1 VTPLRNR
8 QFRLL
13 FVGQSLSFFGDTV
26 LFLSLGILAKQL
38 TGSNALAGTVFLML
52 ALPSLAAPLTGYLVD
67 RVRRRPLMIVVDL
80 ATCLAVLPLLLVR
93 DGGHVWVV
101 LVVALLYGLSLNLIS
116 GARTGLVKDMLP
128 GELLGSANALL
139 ATFGQGLRLIAPLV
153 GAGLLAAFG
162 ITAVVL
168 LDVATFVIAVVA
180 LSLLRVEESAPEP
193 RGRLR
198 EDLVAG
204 FRHVRRTSPLFQLM
218 VTSGI
223 AFSVLGFF
231 DTIIFAVVDDGLHRP
246 ATLVG
251 VLLSVQGAG
260 SVLGGIA
267 SATVLRRVGPPP
279 LVGLGM
285 VAVAAGAL
293 LLLPRSLPVVAA
305 GFLLDGL
312 ALPWLIVGFMTAL
325 QRWTPPRLQ
334 GGVMAVTYVSLDL
347 PQALSIGAGAL
358 LISFVDY
365 RALLALTATVV
376 MVCGG
381 VLLSRPAA
389 PPRDEEL
396 VPLPG
401 VAAAG
406 AGPQVVR
413 SLSADGQATVAAQVQ
428 AGVSVDEASPG
439 QPPPAGVSVAEASP
453 GQPPPADVS
462 VEERH
467 RAGTSSDQE
476 PPAGVEVGSKG
487 AEEEGTEEA
496 PR

>member
-8 QFRLL
+8 QFRRL

-38 TGSNALAGTVFLML
+38 TGSNAQAGAIFLML
-52 ALPSLAAPLTGYLVD
+52 ALPSLAPPLTGYLID
-67 RVRRRPLMIVVDL
+67 RVRRRPLMIAVDL
-80 ATCLAVLPLLLVR
+80 ATCLAVLPLLLVHEP
-93 DGGHVWVV
+93 GQAWVID
-101 LVVALLYGLSLNLIS
+101 VVALLYGLSLNLIS
-116 GARTGLVKDMLP
+116 GARTGLVNDMLP

-139 ATFGQGLRLIAPLV
+139 ATVGQGLRLVAPLV

-168 LDVATFVIAVVA
+168 LDLATFLIAVVA
-180 LSLLRVEESAPEP
+180 LSLIRVEESAPEP

-198 EDLVAG
+198 EDLAAG
-204 FRHVRRTSPLFQLM
+204 FRHVRRTPLLLQLM

-223 AFSVLGFF
+223 AFSVLGFY
-231 DTIIFAVVDDGLHRP
+231 DTIIFAVVDNGLHRP

-260 SVLGGIA
+260 SVLGGIV
-267 SATVLRRVGPPP
+267 SAPILRRAGPGQ

-293 LLLPRSLPVVAA
+293 LLVSQSLPVVAG

-312 ALPWLIVGFMTAL
+312 ALPWLVVGFMTAL

-334 GGVMAVTYVSLDL
+334 GRAMAVTYVSLDL

-365 RALLALTATVV
+365 RALLAVMATVLIA
-376 MVCGG
+376 CGA
-381 VLLSRPAA
+381 VLLARPAA
-389 PPRDEEL
+389 APREEEL
-396 VPLPG
+396 VPLPQL
-401 VAAAG
+401 AAAG
-406 AGPQVVR
+406 AGPDLIQA
-413 SLSADGQATVAAQVQ
+413 LSAKARTMVL
-428 AGVSVDEASPG
+428 DEEVR
-439 QPPPAGVSVAEASP
+439 PAGPGASVSEPTAGENAAATKATIAAATKATEA
-453 GQPPPADVS
+453 
-462 VEERH
+462 
-467 RAGTSSDQE
+467 T
-476 PPAGVEVGSKG
+476 EVGSVG
-487 AEEEGTEEA
+487 AEEA

>member
-8 QFRLL
+8 QFRRL

-38 TGSNALAGTVFLML
+38 TGSNAQAGAIFLML
-52 ALPSLAAPLTGYLVD
+52 ALPSLAAPLTGYLID
-67 RVRRRPLMIVVDL
+67 RVRRRPLMIAVDL
-80 ATCLAVLPLLLVR
+80 ATCLAVLPLLMVHEP
-93 DGGHVWVV
+93 GQAWVID
-101 LVVALLYGLSLNLIS
+101 VVALLYGLSLNLIS

-139 ATFGQGLRLIAPLV
+139 ATVGQGLRLVAPLV

-168 LDVATFVIAVVA
+168 LDLATFLIAVVA
-180 LSLLRVEESAPEP
+180 LSLIRVEESAPEP

-198 EDLVAG
+198 EDLAAG
-204 FRHVRRTSPLFQLM
+204 FRHVRRTPLLLQLM

-223 AFSVLGFF
+223 AFSVLGFY
-231 DTIIFAVVDDGLHRP
+231 DTIIFAVVDNGLHRP

-260 SVLGGIA
+260 SVLGGIV
-267 SATVLRRVGPPP
+267 SAPILRRAGPGP

-293 LLLPRSLPVVAA
+293 LLVSQSLPVVAA

-312 ALPWLIVGFMTAL
+312 ALPWLVVGFMTAL

-334 GGVMAVTYVSLDL
+334 GRAMAVTYVSLDL

-365 RALLALTATVV
+365 RALLAVMATVV
-376 MVCGG
+376 IACGA
-381 VLLSRPAA
+381 VLLARPAA
-389 PPRDEEL
+389 APREEEL
-396 VPLPG
+396 VPLPQL
-401 VAAAG
+401 AAAG
-406 AGPQVVR
+406 AGPEVIQA
-413 SLSADGQATVAAQVQ
+413 LSAEARTMVLGEEVRPAAGSGASVSEPTAAASAAATTATSKATE
-428 AGVSVDEASPG
+428 AGSE
-439 QPPPAGVSVAEASP
+439 
-453 GQPPPADVS
+453 
-462 VEERH
+462 
-467 RAGTSSDQE
+467 
-476 PPAGVEVGSKG
+476 G
-487 AEEEGTEEA
+487 AEEA

>member
-1 VTPLRNR
+1 MTPLGNR
-8 QFRLL
+8 QFRRL

-38 TGSNALAGTVFLML
+38 TGSNAQAGAIFLML

-67 RVRRRPLMIVVDL
+67 RVRRRPLMIAVDL
-80 ATCLAVLPLLLVR
+80 GTCLAVLPLLLVHDR
-93 DGGHVWVV
+93 GQAWV
-101 LVVALLYGLSLNLIS
+101 LDVVALLYGLSLNLIS

-128 GELLGSANALL
+128 AELLGSANALL
-139 ATFGQGLRLIAPLV
+139 ATVGQGLRLVAPLV
-153 GAGLLAAFG
+153 GAGLLTAFG
-162 ITAVVL
+162 VNAVVL
-168 LDVATFVIAVVA
+168 LDVATFLIAVVA
-180 LSLLRVEESAPEP
+180 LSLIRMRESAPEP

-204 FRHVRRTSPLFQLM
+204 FRHVRHTPLLLQLM

-223 AFSVLGFF
+223 AFSVLGFY
-231 DTIIFAVVDDGLHRP
+231 DTVIFAVVDNGLHRP

-267 SATVLRRVGPPP
+267 SAAILRRAGPGP

-293 LLLPRSLPVVAA
+293 LLLPSSLPVVAA
-305 GFLLDGL
+305 GFLLDGV

-334 GGVMAVTYVSLDL
+334 GRVMAVTYVSLDL

-365 RALLALTATVV
+365 RALLAIMATVV
-376 MVCGG
+376 IACGA
-381 VLLSRPAA
+381 VLLARPAA
-389 PPRDEEL
+389 EPREEEL

-401 VAAAG
+401 IAAAG
-406 AGPQVVR
+406 AGPDVIQE
-413 SLSADGQATVAAQVQ
+413 LSAEARAAVPREVPGSAPPGASVAAPL
-428 AGVSVDEASPG
+428 AGRGASSAVDEV
-439 QPPPAGVSVAEASP
+439 PPPAAA
-453 GQPPPADVS
+453 A
-462 VEERH
+462 
-467 RAGTSSDQE
+467 
-476 PPAGVEVGSKG
+476 EVGSDG
-487 AEEEGTEEA
+487 AEEA

>member
-8 QFRLL
+8 QFQLL

-80 ATCLAVLPLLLVR
+80 ATCVAVLPLLLVR
-93 DGGHVWVV
+93 DRGQVWVV
-101 LVVALLYGLSLNLIS
+101 FVVALLYGLSLNLIS

-139 ATFGQGLRLIAPLV
+139 TTVGQGLRLVAPLV

-162 ITAVVL
+162 ITSVVL
-168 LDVATFVIAVVA
+168 LDLATFVIAVLA

-204 FRHVRRTSPLFQLM
+204 LRHVRRTSLLFQLM

-223 AFSVLGFF
+223 AFCVLGFF
-231 DTIIFAVVDDGLHRP
+231 ETIIFAVVDNGLHRP

-260 SVLGGIA
+260 SVVGGIA
-267 SATVLRRVGPPP
+267 SAAVLRRVGPGP

-285 VAVAAGAL
+285 VALAAGAL

-305 GFLLDGL
+305 GVLLDGL
-312 ALPWLIVGFMTAL
+312 ALPWLIVGFTTAL

-334 GGVMAVTYVSLDL
+334 GRVMAVTYVSLDL

-365 RALLALTATVV
+365 RALLAVTATVV
-376 MVCGG
+376 MACGA
-381 VLLSRPAA
+381 VLLGHPAI

-406 AGPQVVR
+406 AGREVVR
-413 SLSADGQATVAAQVQ
+413 SLSPDGQKTVAGQVE
-428 AGVSVDEASPG
+428 AEVSR
-439 QPPPAGVSVAEASP
+439 AEASP
-453 GQPPPADVS
+453 DRRPPA
-462 VEERH
+462 E
-467 RAGTSSDQE
+467 A
-476 PPAGVEVGSKG
+476 EVGSDG
-487 AEEEGTEEA
+487 AEEA
-496 PR
+496 R